1 MKTIFIMSLTGSIIV
16 IAIRLLKPFIN
27 KYGLIEWQ
35 ALLLKLSAVFFMIP
49 MPFMKWF
56 YQGLR
61 RLFIPESSGQ
71 SDAILITRKHAAIL
85 LSDTKWVVNI
95 PGKIYMEI
103 VVIWLIVAFF
113 ILVKYILQYKKY
125 KTLIFIEF
133 PRVSDKELFA
143 MLGSLQKETGIN
155 TKIQLYI
162 DPFRKEAFSMG
173 ILHPLIVLP
182 ANMDKDK
189 LRLILLHELIHIKN
203 KDLLVKGAA
212 LLILCIHWFNPLA
225 YLLFKMINESNEIC
239 CDKKAS
245 KTLSREECRLYC
257 ELIIEMATSKQ
268 KQILFISPLK
278 GGYKEMK
285 RRLTYLMNEN
295 YAPKIV
301 KYLTCFISIFL
312 VVSCSMSEFAYGD
325 PIEVLKMVGQE
336 ENLEEQF
343 DGFTHLDIAF
353 AENGVSLPF
362 ELNEKI
368 LFQEQ
373 FIDENGNISEADKT
387 VRNSCS
393 HSVTVDGT
401 YQKHELHNDGSC
413 KIKNY
418 NAKRCKECGTLII
431 GNFISEAYYPKCIH

>member
-1 MKTIFIMSLTGSIIV
+1 MKTIFIMSLTGSIMV
-16 IAIRLLKPFIN
+16 IAIQLLKPFIN

-61 RLFIPESSGQ
+61 HLFIPESSVQ
-71 SDAILITRKHAAIL
+71 SEAFLITRKHAAIL
-85 LSDTKWVVNI
+85 FSDTKWVVNN
-95 PGKIYMEI
+95 PGKIYIEI
-103 VVIWLIVAFF
+103 VVSWLIVAFF
-113 ILVKYILQYKKY
+113 ILVKYIWQYKKY

-143 MLGSLQKETGIN
+143 MLSSLQKETGIN

-189 LRLILLHELIHIKN
+189 LKLILLHELIHIKN

-225 YLLFKMINESNEIC
+225 YLFFRMINESNEIC
-239 CDKKAS
+239 CDKKVS

-268 KQILFISPLK
+268 RQSIFISPLK

-285 RRLTYLMNEN
+285 RRLTYLLSEN
-295 YAPKIV
+295 YAPKIL
-301 KYLTCFISIFL
+301 KYLTFFISIFL
-312 VVSCSMSEFAYGD
+312 VVSCSMTAFVYGE
-325 PIEVLKMVGQE
+325 PIKVLKIAGQAE
-336 ENLEEQF
+336 TLEEQF
-343 DGFTHLDIAF
+343 DGFTHSDIAF
-353 AENGVSLPF
+353 TQKGVSLPF
-362 ELNEKI
+362 EQNEKI

-373 FIDENGNISEADKT
+373 FVDENGNIFEADKT
-387 VRNSCS
+387 VRKSCS
-393 HSVTVDGT
+393 HTVTVDGT
-401 YQKHELHNDGSC
+401 YQEHELHNDGSC
-413 KIKNY
+413 KLKNF
-418 NAKRCKECGTLII
+418 NAKRCTECGTLFM

>member
-1 MKTIFIMSLTGSIIV
+1 
-16 IAIRLLKPFIN
+16 
-27 KYGLIEWQ
+27 
-35 ALLLKLSAVFFMIP
+35 
-49 MPFMKWF
+49 
-56 YQGLR
+56 
-61 RLFIPESSGQ
+61 
-71 SDAILITRKHAAIL
+71 
-85 LSDTKWVVNI
+85 
-95 PGKIYMEI
+95 
-103 VVIWLIVAFF
+103 
-113 ILVKYILQYKKY
+113 
-125 KTLIFIEF
+125 
-133 PRVSDKELFA
+133 
-143 MLGSLQKETGIN
+143 
-155 TKIQLYI
+155 
-162 DPFRKEAFSMG
+162 
-173 ILHPLIVLP
+173 
-182 ANMDKDK
+182 
-189 LRLILLHELIHIKN
+189 
-203 KDLLVKGAA
+203 
-212 LLILCIHWFNPLA
+212 
-225 YLLFKMINESNEIC
+225 
-239 CDKKAS
+239 
-245 KTLSREECRLYC
+245 
-257 ELIIEMATSKQ
+257 
-268 KQILFISPLK
+268 
-278 GGYKEMK
+278 MK

-312 VVSCSMSEFAYGD
+312 VVSCSMTALAYGE

-362 ELNEKI
+362 EQNEKI